1 MDFVPATSKRTPYNF
16 RRSLIPS
23 PKMYNVHYI
32 AKYLQVGWSGR
43 KVEASTPRN
52 MFRPSLLPGSW
63 APLLLTLQGKRK
75 SSLDMHE
82 TFDYCL
88 TSPRPAR
95 GHGEKLLRG
104 MFAAASF
111 ARAGKMMG
119 ARIQHYWGLWSNV
132 WFDQADISGGQSGKG
147 EITKSVMC
155 YIFKHCKFD

>member
-1 MDFVPATSKRTPYNF
+1 M
-16 RRSLIPS
+16 LIPNTNQLNYKSGFCSCHFETHTIQFQTISHPCFQNVQCTLHCKIS
-23 PKMYNVHYI
+23 P
-32 AKYLQVGWSGR
+32 SGLKWR

-82 TFDYCL
+82 TFDDRL
-88 TSPRPAR
+88 TSR

-111 ARAGKMMG
+111 ARADKMMG
-119 ARIQHYWGLWSNV
+119 ARIHHNWGLWSNV
-132 WFDQADISGGQSGKG
+132 
-147 EITKSVMC
+147 
-155 YIFKHCKFD
+155 

>member
-1 MDFVPATSKRTPYNF
+1 M
-16 RRSLIPS
+16 
-23 PKMYNVHYI
+23 
-32 AKYLQVGWSGR
+32 GWSVKWR

-82 TFDYCL
+82 TFDDRL
-88 TSPRPAR
+88 TLPRPAR

-119 ARIQHYWGLWSNV
+119 PRIQHYWGLWSNV
-132 WFDQADISGGQSGKG
+132 WFDQADISGDTEVRIRWDHDCLVCKQH
-147 EITKSVMC
+147 VMC
-155 YIFKHCKFD
+155 YQFKVSKPDVNPRQMPLCMFRAPQCQ

>member
-1 MDFVPATSKRTPYNF
+1 M
-16 RRSLIPS
+16 LIPNTNQLNYKSGFCSCHFETHTIQFQTISHPCSQNVQCTLHCKIS
-23 PKMYNVHYI
+23 P
-32 AKYLQVGWSGR
+32 SGLKWR

-63 APLLLTLQGKRK
+63 APLLLSLQGKRK

-82 TFDYCL
+82 TFDYRL

-132 WFDQADISGGQSGKG
+132 MI
-147 EITKSVMC
+147 
-155 YIFKHCKFD
+155 